1 MAETVEQGIRDF
13 GGDKN
18 LQKRREM
25 LRDAIQNAIRRNG
38 GGIRQQFIYKLLPFK
53 VENTGFEPVTS
64 CLPGKRS
71 SQMS

>member
-1 MAETVEQGIRDF
+1 MSVGQPYKQKSLSDF
-13 GGDKN
+13 SERLFYG
-18 LQKRREM
+18 
-25 LRDAIQNAIRRNG
+25 
-38 GGIRQQFIYKLLPFK
+38 

>member
-1 MAETVEQGIRDF
+1 
-13 GGDKN
+13 
-18 LQKRREM
+18 M
-25 LRDAIQNAIRRNG
+25 LR
-38 GGIRQQFIYKLLPFK
+38 FL

>member
-1 MAETVEQGIRDF
+1 MNSNNRSSHLKICVGQFSGFLGTKKKAETFVSTF
-13 GGDKN
+13 
-18 LQKRREM
+18 
-25 LRDAIQNAIRRNG
+25 
-38 GGIRQQFIYKLLPFK
+38 

>member
-1 MAETVEQGIRDF
+1 
-13 GGDKN
+13 
-18 LQKRREM
+18 
-25 LRDAIQNAIRRNG
+25 
-38 GGIRQQFIYKLLPFK
+38 LLPSE

>member
-1 MAETVEQGIRDF
+1 MHDEDFFCGEMFVHKRMIYDMPLFKGIEMTSYKEALTKKGPGIR
-13 GGDKN
+13 N
-18 LQKRREM
+18 L
-25 LRDAIQNAIRRNG
+25 
-38 GGIRQQFIYKLLPFK
+38 FS

>member
-1 MAETVEQGIRDF
+1 MAVEILFLQRKDCNGQPDPQGHAKI
-13 GGDKN
+13 KN
-18 LQKRREM
+18 RNEM
-25 LRDAIQNAIRRNG
+25 LR
-38 GGIRQQFIYKLLPFK
+38 FL